1 MSLGSLRNIAVTLK
15 TPQRALRPGVTSTT
29 IRFVHD
35 NPKVPRTHKRIDWT
49 FSIDWAATV
58 KVAAAC
64 ILAVALFALMQR
76 NTQEA
81 KWSSTSGT
89 IQDTRIVAD
98 HALQTKWGGQL
109 TWKAE
114 YSVAYSVASRKYAVW
129 SNSGIRSESE
139 DGVRLALPRS
149 LPSCRV
155 RYKPETPGVSMADC
169 Q

>member
-1 MSLGSLRNIAVTLK
+1 M
-15 TPQRALRPGVTSTT
+15 TPVGEQTAQAGENALVTSTT
-29 IRFVHD
+29 IRFVRD
-35 NPKVPRTHKRIDWT
+35 NPKVPTTKRSDWT
-49 FSIDWAATV
+49 FSIDWAATT

-64 ILAVALFALMQR
+64 VLAVALFALLKR
-76 NTQEA
+76 NAQEA

-89 IQDTRIVAD
+89 IQGTRIVAD

-114 YSVAYSVASRKYAVW
+114 YSVAYAVASREYAIW
-129 SNSGIRSESE
+129 ADSGIRSESE

-155 RYKPETPGVSMADC
+155 RYKPETPGISIADC
-169 Q
+169 R